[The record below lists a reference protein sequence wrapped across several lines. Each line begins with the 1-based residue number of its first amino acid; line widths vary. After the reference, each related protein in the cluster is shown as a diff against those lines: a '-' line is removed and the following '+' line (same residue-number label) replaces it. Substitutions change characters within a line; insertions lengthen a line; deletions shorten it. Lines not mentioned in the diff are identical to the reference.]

1 MTKPSCVTRTVL
13 VKYLAFEMVGRSF
26 ELVSSMCIS
35 FKNIN
40 GKHFQILKFLR
51 TRYEQ
56 YSSKFKT
63 RFTIV
68 REWKNK
74 IKIIYVSTKR
84 RIFFPNNTK
93 NEIPKLFEHSK
104 LQFIFV
110 VKKVKQYAVRIHIKL
125 SDVVSLGN

>member
-1 MTKPSCVTRTVL
+1 MK
-13 VKYLAFEMVGRSF
+13 K
-26 ELVSSMCIS
+26 
-35 FKNIN
+35 
-40 GKHFQILKFLR
+40 Q
-51 TRYEQ
+51 
-56 YSSKFKT
+56 
-63 RFTIV
+63 
-68 REWKNK
+68 NK
-74 IKIIYVSTKR
+74 IIHVSTIR